1 MRISCPCSGSPRED
15 ELPGIFQ
22 EQLERLQTDYIDF
35 YLLHNPHGEAYENA
49 EKVHAFDFVRK
60 LKEEGKVKHIGFSI
74 HDSADHIDRILTL
87 HPEMEFVQIQL
98 NYIDWENEGIQA
110 KKCYEVCQ
118 KHGKPVIVMEP
129 VKGGTLVNLPEAAE
143 ELLKNADPNASLASW
158 AIRYAASL
166 DGVEMVLSGMSNL
179 EQMEDNLSYMKDF
192 RPFSKA
198 EYETG
203 GQGGGNY
210 QFLHRHSLHRLS
222 VLCKGLSQADSHS
235 HLFCPV

>member
-1 MRISCPCSGSPRED
+1 M
-15 ELPGIFQ
+15 
-22 EQLERLQTDYIDF
+22 
-35 YLLHNPHGEAYENA
+35 
-49 EKVHAFDFVRK
+49 HAFDFVRK

-143 ELLKNADPNASLASW
+143 ELLKMLTPTPPWPPGPSAMPPASTGW
-158 AIRYAASL
+158 RWCFQVCPTWNKWRIISL
-166 DGVEMVLSGMSNL
+166 
-179 EQMEDNLSYMKDF
+179 
-192 RPFSKA
+192 
-198 EYETG
+198 T
-203 GQGGGNY
+203 
-210 QFLHRHSLHRLS
+210 
-222 VLCKGLSQADSHS
+222 
-235 HLFCPV
+235 